1 VNKKFCVGNLKGGAD
16 SEDLGV
22 DRTIILDWILEKYCG
37 KLWIG
42 CISLRIG
49 ASGGILWTR

>member
-49 ASGGILWTR
+49 ASGGIL